1 MFDVSFFP
9 FFDMKNKMGF
19 IMYDDGSPVYGKDIR
34 AVIDKHYDIE
44 NPKVKY
50 DTFRKDVDDAFRVYA
65 QATHLRIV
73 YDSFTENMKEFLRK
87 NYDYFLS
94 EYQIMTRKEIFMLFE
109 SATMNLL
116 YEVASNLFTYHEE
129 PKDCHEE
136 QF

>member
-1 MFDVSFFP
+1 
-9 FFDMKNKMGF
+9 
-19 IMYDDGSPVYGKDIR
+19 MYDDGVPIYGKDIR
-34 AVIDKHYDIE
+34 AVIDKHYDID

-94 EYQIMTRKEIFMLFE
+94 EYQTMTRKEIFMLFE
-109 SATMNLL
+109 GATMNLL

-129 PKDCHEE
+129 SKDCHEE